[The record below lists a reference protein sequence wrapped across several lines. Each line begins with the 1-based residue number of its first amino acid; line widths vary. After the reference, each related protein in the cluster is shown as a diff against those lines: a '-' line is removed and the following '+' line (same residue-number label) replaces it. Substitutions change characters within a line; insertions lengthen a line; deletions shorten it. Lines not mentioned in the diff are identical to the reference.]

1 MFRWLMLIMMCGAI
15 IFTGYGLKRKESID
29 NTSLHV
35 EAHAETMEQ
44 VKVSEEVLQQILEIE
59 KEKERVEKTS
69 TPRYLV
75 TYEIK
80 PSSHSLKFRDM
91 VRAGGSE
98 FTWNIYVD
106 KQAFDECEI
115 GDKIHID
122 ASYMDYNITVVNK
135 TVE

>member
-1 MFRWLMLIMMCGAI
+1 MVCGAI
-15 IFTGYGLKRKESID
+15 MFTGYSLKKKEGID
-29 NTSLHV
+29 TV
-35 EAHAETMEQ
+35 QIQTEVHAETMEQ
-44 VKVSEEVLQQILEIE
+44 VKVSEEVLQQILEIEKE

-98 FTWNIYVD
+98 FTWSIYVD

-115 GDKIHID
+115 GNKIHID